1 MLTNPLN
8 KKDTN
13 LILTLFFSWR
23 LVLFFVLFLA
33 MRFLPLQRN
42 FIGGGIS
49 NYLSH
54 PYLFAW
60 ANFDGEHYLS
70 IATIGYRNLEQAFFP
85 VYPMLMRFL
94 AAPLSLNIANL
105 TSAGFII
112 SNLALIGSLVM
123 LWKLTL
129 LDYSKKIAQLTLILL
144 LVFPTSFYLGAV
156 YNESLYLFLSL
167 AAFYAARRNKWLLAG
182 ILGAVSSATRIFGV
196 LLLPA
201 LFLEA
206 WQNKVPL
213 KKCFWIIL
221 IPFGLLIY
229 MFYQWKYYG
238 DPLAFYNLQS
248 LVGEQHQKGI
258 ILLPQVFFRYAKM
271 LLTVSPGNPIY
282 QTIVLEAFTGIAFT
296 LLPIY
301 AFFKKMRFSY
311 IFYSLVGF
319 LAPTIQGSFSSV
331 PRYVLTFFPAF
342 IVLAL
347 LIEKYGSL
355 KKVILIGILIFWL
368 IVNCALFVRGFWV
381 A

>member
-33 MRFLPLQRN
+33 MRFLPLQKN

-238 DPLAFYNLQS
+238 DPLAFYNLQL
-248 LVGEQHQKGI
+248 LVGEQHQRGI

-319 LAPTIQGSFSSV
+319 LAPTIQGSFSSFSSS
-331 PRYVLTFFPAF
+331 TA
-342 IVLAL
+342 A
-347 LIEKYGSL
+347 
-355 KKVILIGILIFWL
+355 
-368 IVNCALFVRGFWV
+368 
-381 A
+381 